1 MVNAAWRQA
10 RLAGTIVGGFGVGGT
25 LTGIIVGCLAFGGG
39 CLKGAIVGG
48 AGFGGTLAGIIAGG
62 LAFGGCLKGGV
73 ATMVGGIVVFGGGL
87 AGINCFT

>member
-1 MVNAAWRQA
+1 MNDR
-10 RLAGTIVGGFGVGGT
+10 GGGG
-25 LTGIIVGCLAFGGG
+25 LTGIVIGGG

-62 LAFGGCLKGGV
+62 LAFGGRLKAGV
-73 ATMVGGIVVFGGGL
+73 ATMVGGIVVFGGDL